1 MKIPSILEMLQA
13 GIHFGHQTSRWHP
26 KMKEYI
32 FAERSGVHILDLE
45 KTQTKLQEVLDAVKQ
60 MAAEG
65 KKILFIS
72 TKPQAKEIV
81 KNAAIA
87 CGMPYLV
94 NRWVGGLLTNFTE
107 IKRLINKYLS
117 LKEQQA
123 SGELAKYTKKEQL
136 DIARQLEDMDKSLA
150 GLSSLDKLPDA
161 LFAPA
166 MQKEKTAV
174 TEAIRMGVPIIAVC
188 DSNADPTKAKYVIPA
203 NDDAVK
209 SIQMI
214 VGLMSEAIKE
224 GREDFEKKQSVVK

>member
-188 DSNADPTKAKYVIPA
+188 DSNADPTKANYVIPA